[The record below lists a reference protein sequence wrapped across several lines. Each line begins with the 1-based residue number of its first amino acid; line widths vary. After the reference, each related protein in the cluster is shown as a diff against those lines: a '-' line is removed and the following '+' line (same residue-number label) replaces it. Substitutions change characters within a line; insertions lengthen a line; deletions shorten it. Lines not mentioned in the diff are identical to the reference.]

1 MLPDQEFHRML
12 DQAGTLRQKVLQAT
26 SLAPIPDHRG
36 GLLVVVGA
44 QPGVGASTVAA
55 QLAWQLYRRD
65 CPVGFV
71 QLVNAS
77 GRGEGS
83 LGEPRRRSSR
93 QPCWEEVAWGQRTL
107 REAWRHQP
115 AGLPRLVPFAQESE
129 HEGWLDQTHRPQP
142 RNSREAHTASTAS
155 DTRSALGPWGI
166 QQLLLAAADRTV
178 VVDAGL
184 GPHLLQLLPV
194 ATHFCLVM
202 DVQEN
207 RAADQY
213 ACLKHLSGHLG
224 GARCWLV
231 MNRVTAATEAASIQ
245 QRMVATADRFLNL
258 ALGLAGC
265 LPENSGTHGGETAM
279 AEEGTDCLQEN
290 WGVPAWREALTR
302 MAGHLEDALVSRAA
316 APEFTRMA
324 GAA

>member
-12 DQAGTLRQKVLQAT
+12 DQADTLRQKVLQTT

-71 QLVNAS
+71 QLENAP
-77 GRGEGS
+77 GCGERSPGD
-83 LGEPRRRSSR
+83 PRRRSSH
-93 QPCWEEVAWGQRTL
+93 QPSWEQVAWGHRTL
-107 REAWRHQP
+107 REAWRHQS
-115 AGLPRLVPFAQESE
+115 AGLPRLVPFAPDSE
-129 HEGWLDQTHRPQP
+129 HGTWMDQTQRLPSGI
-142 RNSREAHTASTAS
+142 SREAPTASTAS
-155 DTRSALGPWGI
+155 SALGPWGI

-184 GPHLLQLLPV
+184 GPHLPHLLPV
-194 ATHFCLVM
+194 ATHVCLVM
-202 DVQEN
+202 DAQEN

-213 ACLKHLSGHLG
+213 ACLKHLSSHLG

-231 MNRVTAATEAASIQ
+231 MNRVTAVIEATSLQ

-258 ALGLAGC
+258 ALAVAGC
-265 LPENSGTHGGETAM
+265 LPENSGSHGGKTAM
-279 AEEGTDCLQEN
+279 AEEGPDCLQEN
-290 WGVPAWREALTR
+290 WGGPAWREALSR
-302 MAGHLEDALVSRAA
+302 MAGHFEEAPVSRAA
-316 APEFTRMA
+316 APELTRLA